1 MATNQWRSEPLEEKI
16 AQAGRSSAT
25 DQASGD
31 EPMADPL
38 EEEIA
43 KAGWLS
49 AMDQAR
55 GDEPMVEPLEEEI
68 AQSSAAQKMDG
79 ACVSSTT
86 NQAGCDDMSFTQ
98 EEEQESHP

>member
-1 MATNQWRSEPLEEKI
+1 MATSQWRSEPLEEEI
-16 AQAGRSSAT
+16 AQAGQSSAT

-49 AMDQAR
+49 ATDQAR
-55 GDEPMVEPLEEEI
+55 G
-68 AQSSAAQKMDG
+68 G
-79 ACVSSTT
+79 
-86 NQAGCDDMSFTQ
+86 
-98 EEEQESHP
+98 

>member
-1 MATNQWRSEPLEEKI
+1 MAKSKWRRGPLEEEV

-49 AMDQAR
+49 ATDQAR
-55 GDEPMVEPLEEEI
+55 G
-68 AQSSAAQKMDG
+68 G
-79 ACVSSTT
+79 
-86 NQAGCDDMSFTQ
+86 
-98 EEEQESHP
+98 